1 MRTALALAVE
11 QPHLA
16 VTFLPLACTGATIE
30 AGMFGSQRADDCPA
44 VVGIDSCKGTAPA
57 QLAEL
62 KDLMAAARRQEPQ
75 RALDMVL
82 LTIGANDV
90 SFAALVANVIVDAT
104 TERLLLRQ
112 AGGIVSVQDSQKS
125 LDQDL
130 PNEFARLRAALK
142 PFVGGDLGRVV
153 YVSYANPAMQ
163 SAG

>member
-1 MRTALALAVE
+1 MRTALALAIE

-30 AGMFGSQRADDCPA
+30 AGMFSSQRADDCPA

-62 KDLMAAARRQEPQ
+62 NELMAAARRQMPQ

-90 SFAALVANVIVDAT
+90 SFAALVANVVVEAT
-104 TERLLLRQ
+104 TERILLRQ
-112 AGGIVSVQDSQKS
+112 SGGIVSVRIRKKASTKICRSICPPARRAQTLCRRRSRS
-125 LDQDL
+125 R
-130 PNEFARLRAALK
+130 RLRL
-142 PFVGGDLGRVV
+142 LR
-153 YVSYANPAMQ
+153 Q
-163 SAG
+163 SGHASEG